1 MLASK
6 RAQAERYL
14 RSLSTAELLELQV
27 MIDEELSQREA
38 EEAQQEERMSERGQE
53 GGGKS
58 KGKAGSYVELKMIN
72 GYGPYAY
79 KRWREGGRLRSEYQ
93 GKAIM
98 A

>member
-1 MLASK
+1 MIASK
-6 RAQAERYL
+6 RERAERYL
-14 RSLSTAELLELQV
+14 RSLSNAELLELQV

-38 EEAQQEERMSERGQE
+38 EQEAQQDERMSERGQE
-53 GGGKS
+53 AGES
-58 KGKAGSYVELKMIN
+58 KGKAGGYVEAKMIN

-93 GKAIM
+93 GKIVM